1 MAFDLESSLES
12 MIITI
17 RPVDRSGG
25 QPGQVESRYQ
35 PPSRVRQLQARVDR
49 LSMICQAM
57 WELLRDKAKLT
68 DEDVIKQMQQIDLR
82 DGVEDGK
89 MTRQTLVCPECGRN
103 VSSRREQCL
112 YCGTWL
118 VKTNLFE

>member
-1 MAFDLESSLES
+1 MALIWSLRNDRDA
-12 MIITI
+12 I
-17 RPVDRSGG
+17 RPVPELEASQANRKAESA
-25 QPGQVESRYQ
+25 VETA
-35 PPSRVRQLQARVDR
+35 RQLRDRVDR

-57 WELLRDKAKLT
+57 WELLRSKAKLT
-68 DEDVIKQMQQIDLR
+68 DEDIIKQMQQIDLR
-82 DGVEDGK
+82 DGVADGK

-118 VKTNLFE
+118 VKSNLFE

>member
-1 MAFDLESSLES
+1 MPLIWNFRGDDDVIPAQSDLEAGQAKRKADIAAES
-12 MIITI
+12 
-17 RPVDRSGG
+17 
-25 QPGQVESRYQ
+25 
-35 PPSRVRQLQARVDR
+35 VRQLQVRLDR
-49 LSMICQAM
+49 LSMVCQAM

-82 DGVEDGK
+82 DGVADGK

-118 VKTNLFE
+118 VKDNLFE

>member
-1 MAFDLESSLES
+1 MPLVWNFRNDDDYIPAQSDLEASQAKRKADSAAES
-12 MIITI
+12 
-17 RPVDRSGG
+17 
-25 QPGQVESRYQ
+25 
-35 PPSRVRQLQARVDR
+35 VRQLQVRVER
-49 LSMICQAM
+49 LSMVCQAM
-57 WELLRDKAKLT
+57 WELLREKTKLT
-68 DEDVIKQMQQIDLR
+68 DEDIIKQMQKIDLR

-118 VKTNLFE
+118 VKSNLFE

>member
-1 MAFDLESSLES
+1 MSIVWNFRGNEDLIPPQTELEAS
-12 MIITI
+12 QAKRKAETAADSV
-17 RPVDRSGG
+17 RELQSK
-25 QPGQVESRYQ
+25 VE
-35 PPSRVRQLQARVDR
+35 R

-57 WELLRDKAKLT
+57 WELLRKKAKLT
-68 DEDVIKQMQQIDLR
+68 DEDIIKQMQVIDLR
-82 DGVEDGK
+82 DGVADGK

-118 VKTNLFE
+118 VKDNLFE

>member
-1 MAFDLESSLES
+1 
-12 MIITI
+12 
-17 RPVDRSGG
+17 
-25 QPGQVESRYQ
+25 
-35 PPSRVRQLQARVDR
+35 
-49 LSMICQAM
+49 MICQAM
-57 WELLRDKAKLT
+57 WELLRNKAKLT
-68 DEDVIKQMQQIDLR
+68 DEDIIKQMQVIDLR

-118 VKTNLFE
+118 VKSNLFE

>member
-1 MAFDLESSLES
+1 MALVWNFHKDDDFIPPQTELEASQAKRKAES
-12 MIITI
+12 AA
-17 RPVDRSGG
+17 DS
-25 QPGQVESRYQ
+25 
-35 PPSRVRQLQARVDR
+35 VRELQARVDR
-49 LSMICQAM
+49 LSMVCQAM
-57 WELLRDKAKLT
+57 WELLRDKTKLT

-82 DGVEDGK
+82 DGVADGK

-118 VKTNLFE
+118 AKTNLFE